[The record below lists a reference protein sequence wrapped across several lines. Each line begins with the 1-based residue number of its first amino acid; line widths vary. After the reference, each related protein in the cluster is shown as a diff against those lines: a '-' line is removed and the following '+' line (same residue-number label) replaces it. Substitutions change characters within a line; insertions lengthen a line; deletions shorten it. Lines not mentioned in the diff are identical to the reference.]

1 MGESTNTRITLGNK
15 LIRILEPFDDV
26 VCNAFIPRFELGRFW
41 TTLNVEKQAFGGKCR
56 LVCVWTWPDDI

>member
-26 VCNAFIPRFELGRFW
+26 VCNALYRGSNW
-41 TTLNVEKQAFGGKCR
+41 GGSGQ
-56 LVCVWTWPDDI
+56 L